1 MKTIAIIEG
10 GYSSEKVISLKS
22 AQTVHDALD
31 SEQLYCIRVRIDDEG
46 WRAYYKKEWLD
57 INRANFT
64 IMYKDTEV
72 AFDYAFIAIHGE
84 PGENGQLQAYFD
96 LLSIPYSTCNQLI
109 SAVTFNKFL
118 CNQYL
123 SSLGVPIAKSLVFEQ
138 NAIFQMASTIEQVN
152 NEIKYP
158 CFVKPTESGSSFG
171 VSRVSRAEDLEKAI
185 VAAFEH
191 GKQIMVEAYLA
202 GREISS
208 GVYQSYKGIHVLPLT
223 EIRTENEFFDYQ
235 AKYEGSSE
243 EITPAPISEAVT
255 EMIQDQTRTIYEK
268 LPLRGICRVDYM
280 ITETGPVLIEINTVP
295 GFSAESIIPQM
306 AACAGISLNQLFT
319 DVVEYTSYN

>member
-22 AQTVHDALD
+22 AQTVHEALD
-31 SEQLYCIRVRIDDEG
+31 SEQLFCIRVRIDVEG
-46 WRAYYKKEWLD
+46 WRAFYKKQWID
-57 INRANFT
+57 INRANFSFEHKENE
-64 IMYKDTEV
+64 IK
-72 AFDYAFIAIHGE
+72 FDFAFIAIHGE

-96 LLSIPYSTCNQLI
+96 LLEIPYSTCNQLV
-109 SAVTFNKFL
+109 SALTFNKFI

-123 SSLGVPIAKSLVFEQ
+123 GALGVRIAQSLVFEQ
-138 NAIFQMASTIEQVN
+138 NAIFQLDA
-152 NEIKYP
+152 IKDQINDKIHYP

-171 VSRVSRAEDLEKAI
+171 VSRVNKEEELEKAI
-185 VAAFEH
+185 VSAFNH
-191 GKQIMVEAYLA
+191 GKQIMVESLLE

-208 GVYQSYKGIHVLPLT
+208 GVYQSYNDIHVLPLT
-223 EIRTENEFFDYQ
+223 EIKTANEFFDYQ

-255 EMIQDQTRTIYEK
+255 EMIQEQTRNIYEK
-268 LPLRGICRVDYM
+268 LNLRGICRVDYM
-280 ITETGPVLIEINTVP
+280 LTETGPVLIEINTVP

-306 AACAGISLNQLFT
+306 AACAGISLSQLFT